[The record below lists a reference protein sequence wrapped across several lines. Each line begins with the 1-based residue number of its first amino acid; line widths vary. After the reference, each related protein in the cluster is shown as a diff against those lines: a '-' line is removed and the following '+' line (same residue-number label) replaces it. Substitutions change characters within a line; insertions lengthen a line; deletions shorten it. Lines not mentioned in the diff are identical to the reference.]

1 MKKYILTV
9 GPSLLNNVT
18 LDKVHKPS
26 FIYRINGAHGTRK
39 TIEKTIKEI
48 RSQVRDAEIMMD
60 LPGNKVRTKGVKGIE
75 LHKGETFE
83 IPSAC
88 FNYGD
93 FYKLLKPGMTAWAND
108 STFEFIV
115 EDANAERI
123 RFLSKSNG
131 VLTDNK
137 GVHVRNI
144 HESLPFLFEKDLE
157 LLELVNEHNIP
168 FIGLSFVRS
177 ADDIMQ
183 ARTYV
188 TPGCTF
194 ISKIETIEAVK
205 NLNEILD
212 EVEYINI
219 DRGDLSTD
227 VGIENIPY
235 YQNFIIEKAHYFHK
249 KVFVATQVLKH
260 MEDRPIPTIA
270 EICDLYNI
278 SKKGIY
284 GLQLSEET
292 AVGEF
297 VEECL
302 AILERMEAT
311 IVGEVMG

>member
-1 MKKYILTV
+1 LTV
-9 GPSLLNNVT
+9 GPSLLGKVPLNA
-18 LDKVHKPS
+18 VHKPS
-26 FIYRINGAHGTRK
+26 YIYRINGAHGTSATIRK
-39 TIEKTIKEI
+39 TIEEI
-48 RSQVRDAEIMMD
+48 RAQLSDAEIMMD
-60 LPGNKVRTKGVKGIE
+60 LPGNKIRTKDVGGIKLRKGAS
-75 LHKGETFE
+75 FE
-83 IPSAC
+83 ISSAC
-88 FNYGD
+88 FNYRD
-93 FYKLLKPGMTAWAND
+93 FYQLLEPGMIAWAND
-108 STFEFIV
+108 STFQFVV
-115 EDANAERI
+115 EKANPEKI
-123 RFLSKSNG
+123 RFRSMSNG

-144 HESLPFLFEKDLE
+144 HDKLPFFFEKDIE
-157 LLELVNEHNIP
+157 LIELVNEFAVP
-168 FIGLSFVRS
+168 FIGLSFVRR
-177 ADDIMQ
+177 AEDVRLAKTCIKG
-183 ARTYV
+183 
-188 TPGCTF
+188 GCEI
-194 ISKIETIEAVK
+194 ISKIETIDAVR
-205 NLNEILD
+205 NLNEILA

-260 MEDRPIPTIA
+260 MEDKPIPTIA
-270 EICDLYNI
+270 EIDDLYSI

-311 IVGEVMG
+311 ILGEVMG